1 VNRLFPPCDG
11 MMSSVGHPEWPALAR
26 LTSRVFG
33 AAARAGPSLIVGSSR
48 PVPLAADMAKQLTP
62 RGRQRRDQLIDYAT
76 ARFAERGYHDTSVAD
91 LVSGLGVGKGVFYW
105 YFESKEELFVEILR
119 EAQLDLRRAQRA
131 AIGAERDPVRRI
143 ERGIRSSLAWIDRH
157 PHHNEL
163 IRAAA
168 GDDRFRHHVRRG
180 EEIALNDLS
189 KHVKD
194 AIVDRGLHDADPEM
208 IAQAILGVVG
218 RLAGTFLPGRGT
230 PVDAVADAAVAFCL
244 GGLLVE
250 QSAG

>member
-1 VNRLFPPCDG
+1 
-11 MMSSVGHPEWPALAR
+11 M
-26 LTSRVFG
+26 LTG
-33 AAARAGPSLIVGSSR
+33 GSGR
-48 PVPLAADMAKQLTP
+48 PVPWAADMGKQLTP

-105 YFESKEELFVEILR
+105 YFESKEQLFVEILR

-131 AIGAERDPVRRI
+131 AIGDERDPVRRI
-143 ERGIRSSLAWIDRH
+143 ELGIRSSLAWIDRH
-157 PHHNEL
+157 PGHNEL
-163 IRAAA
+163 IRVAA

-180 EEIALNDLS
+180 EEIALDDLS

-208 IAQAILGVVG
+208 VAQAILGVVG
-218 RLAGTFLPGRGT
+218 RLAGTFLPGRGA
-230 PVDAVADAAVAFCL
+230 PVGDVADAAVAFCL
-244 GGLLVE
+244 GGLLAE
-250 QSAG
+250 QELN